1 MGAVAMRSV
10 ILIALAVYVAGE
22 TSVYSTGNP
31 HITSQTKLVDEQR
44 CNAATTSGGLCLKDI
59 NFAAAITAPL
69 VTQQDTFLR
78 SITVRHQGV
87 PLNIYAF
94 RQPARL
100 SELELPFRI
109 LPMRAIDLTGVVE
122 IPVAPKEAIDSWFP
136 GYSWSILVCTGCGE
150 PMHIGWKFTSPTD
163 HFYGLIVDYKSDDEA
178 EATGK
183 ASLGEVVAEQLQ
195 IGARAPA
202 WMLALLAAA
211 VPAK

>member
-1 MGAVAMRSV
+1 M

-122 IPVAPKEAIDSWFP
+122 IPVAPKEAIDSWCL
-136 GYSWSILVCTGCGE
+136 STLVQFST
-150 PMHIGWKFTSPTD
+150 TQSANQT
-163 HFYGLIVDYKSDDEA
+163 
-178 EATGK
+178 
-183 ASLGEVVAEQLQ
+183 
-195 IGARAPA
+195 
-202 WMLALLAAA
+202 
-211 VPAK
+211 